1 MDLSVTNFAIIYN
14 GSIMILEMIITVLA
28 VALLVI
34 INLVR
39 IRNIQY
45 YKREL
50 YYKITAT
57 NAPEMRL
64 LVAVFVIMIAK
75 L

>member
-1 MDLSVTNFAIIYN
+1 MSVTNFAIIYN